1 MPSLNILG
9 IITNILI
16 YIFASMGLFFFFV
29 GVLGLVRLPDVYC
42 RLHAGTKCDTLGL
55 GGILFALA
63 IYEGFSGD
71 GLKMIILIFLNMI
84 LTSVCGHAISRAAY
98 RVGIMPW
105 RKQYQTTYA
114 REGFADAES

>member
-1 MPSLNILG
+1 MPNLDLFG
-9 IITNILI
+9 IIKLALI
-16 YIFASMGLFFFFV
+16 YICAIMGLFFFLV
-29 GVLGLVRLPDVYC
+29 GVFGLVRLPDVYC

-71 GLKMIILIFLNMI
+71 GFKMVTLIFLNMI
-84 LTSVCGHAISRAAY
+84 LSSVCGHAIARAAY

-105 RKQYQTTYA
+105 RKRYETTYS
-114 REGFADAES
+114 REGLADADS